1 MNKTELTPL
10 SPKQMPQI
18 MAIEQEA
25 FGAEAW
31 SEASFLSGLRQSAA
45 HYVTVC
51 DGETVLG
58 YLGFLH
64 ILEEMEIL
72 TVATAKQA
80 RRSGVGKKM
89 MAYVM
94 DYARAHH
101 VARILLEVRASN
113 EAAIALYES
122 FGFRK
127 LGVRRAYYHKPKED
141 ALIYEWTGEMRDA
154 SQSSV

>member
-1 MNKTELTPL
+1 MSAMELVPL
-10 SPKQMPQI
+10 SENQMSQI
-18 MAIEQEA
+18 MAIEREA
-25 FGAEAW
+25 FGEDSW
-31 SEASFLSGLRQSAA
+31 SENSFLSGLRQSAA
-45 HYVTVC
+45 HYTAVC

-64 ILEEMEIL
+64 VLEEMEIL

-80 RRSGVGKKM
+80 RRRGIGKKM
-89 MAYVM
+89 ITYAM
-94 DYARAHH
+94 DYAREHE

-113 EAAIALYES
+113 KAAIALYES

-127 LGVRRAYYHKPKED
+127 LGVRRAYYRKPKED